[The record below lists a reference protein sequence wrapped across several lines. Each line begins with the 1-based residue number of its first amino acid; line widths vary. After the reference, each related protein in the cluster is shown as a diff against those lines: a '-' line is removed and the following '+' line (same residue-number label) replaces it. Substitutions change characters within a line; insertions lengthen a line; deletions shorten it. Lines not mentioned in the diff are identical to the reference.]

1 MVAAVTRRIQRQ
13 VREKRD
19 AVQAEMD
26 ARMKKEGPGL
36 APLEA
41 KECAERKM
49 DKYFT
54 DYVIEVD
61 QEEGPTVEQ
70 VRAYVVHLFTTRE
83 RHSSVTVGRTA
94 RAHRR

>member
-26 ARMKKEGPGL
+26 ARMKKGKEGQGL
-36 APLEA
+36 APLAIEE
-41 KECAERKM
+41 KESAERKM

-54 DYVIEVD
+54 DYGIEVD
-61 QEEGPTVEQ
+61 QEEGPDVEQ
-70 VRAYVVHLFTTRE
+70 MRAYVVHSFTTL
-83 RHSSVTVGRTA
+83 
-94 RAHRR
+94 